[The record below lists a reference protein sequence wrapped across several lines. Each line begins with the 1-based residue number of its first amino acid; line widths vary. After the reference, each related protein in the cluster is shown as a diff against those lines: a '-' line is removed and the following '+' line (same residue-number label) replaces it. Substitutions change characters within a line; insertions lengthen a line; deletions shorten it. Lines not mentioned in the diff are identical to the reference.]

1 MLSDVMGAD
10 TCHHNGGWWRVSCK
24 IKKKDHHQ
32 TRRRIMAF
40 VTINISWPEVS
51 YVNLD
56 VWILCCNAITS
67 RVACFHTF
75 AHLSNVL
82 AVVALRV
89 IGVSVRCTHVVGAG
103 VGINVRA
110 GDGVCR
116 SALHSHGSQVGHI
129 LTAVNLQMRTE
140 SLKNERCRSE
150 ENA

>member
-1 MLSDVMGAD
+1 ML
-10 TCHHNGGWWRVSCK
+10 
-24 IKKKDHHQ
+24 
-32 TRRRIMAF
+32 
-40 VTINISWPEVS
+40 
-51 YVNLD
+51 
-56 VWILCCNAITS
+56 TS
-67 RVACFHTF
+67 RVACFYTF
-75 AHLSNVL
+75 AHLSDVL

-140 SLKNERCRSE
+140 RLKNERCRSE